1 MNNASSISVD
11 VLNVEQGY
19 AVISELNTLLI
30 DTVAS
35 GASVGF
41 LPPLIA
47 EESSTYW
54 NSVLDKVA
62 QQTCVLMIARYADK
76 VVGSVQ
82 LELATK
88 PNARHRAEVQK
99 LFVLQSQR
107 KQGIG
112 KLLMQAI
119 ERVAQEYERTLLVL
133 DTRQGDIAE
142 QLYRKL
148 GYIEAGVIP
157 SYARGATGSL
167 DATIFFY
174 KLLA

>member
-1 MNNASSISVD
+1 MNNALSISID
-11 VLNVEQGY
+11 TLTTELGHTVL
-19 AVISELNTLLI
+19 SELNILLL
-30 DTVAS
+30 DSVAS
-35 GASVGF
+35 GASIGF
-41 LPPLIA
+41 LPPLSE
-47 EESSTYW
+47 EESEAYW

-62 QQTCVLMIARYADK
+62 QQVSILMVARYVGK
-76 VVGSVQ
+76 IVGSVQ

-99 LFVLQSQR
+99 LFVLQSHR

-119 ERVAQEYERTLLVL
+119 ERVAQEHERTLLVL
-133 DTRQGDIAE
+133 DTRQGDVAE

-157 SYARGATGSL
+157 SYARNATGSL

>member
-1 MNNASSISVD
+1 MNNTSSISLD
-11 VLNVEQGY
+11 VLTAEQGH
-19 AVISELNTLLI
+19 AVLSELNTLLI

-41 LPPLIA
+41 LPPLRE

-54 NSVLDKVA
+54 KSVLDKVA
-62 QQTCVLMIARYADK
+62 QQTCVLMVACYAGHI
-76 VVGSVQ
+76 VGAVQ

-88 PNARHRAEVQK
+88 ANARHRAEVQK
-99 LFVLQSQR
+99 LFVLQGQR

-119 ERVAQEYERTLLVL
+119 ERMAQEHERTLLVL
-133 DTRQGDIAE
+133 DTRQGDVAE

-148 GYIEAGVIP
+148 GYIEAGIIP
-157 SYARGATGSL
+157 SYARNATGSL
-167 DATIFFY
+167 DATILFY

>member
-1 MNNASSISVD
+1 MNNTSSISVD
-11 VLNVEQGY
+11 ILTTEQGH
-19 AVISELNTLLI
+19 AVLSELNTLLI
-30 DTVAS
+30 DSVAS

-41 LPPLIA
+41 LPPLSG
-47 EESSTYW
+47 EESSAYW

-62 QQTCVLMIARYADK
+62 QQICVLMVARNAEHI
-76 VVGSVQ
+76 VGSVQ

-119 ERVAQEYERTLLVL
+119 EKVAQERERTLLVL
-133 DTRQGDIAE
+133 DTRHGDVAE